1 LALTATAGPPVIN
14 DICQVLD
21 IQRVDNDDGVMVV
34 KADRENIDV
43 SAVFVSDEIERM
55 DLVSQVVNHFHTI
68 FS

>member
-1 LALTATAGPPVIN
+1 
-14 DICQVLD
+14 
-21 IQRVDNDDGVMVV
+21 VDNDDGVMVV